1 MLKSLKLKNVA
12 LIEIIEINFEKGLNV
27 FTGES
32 GSGKSLIL
40 DSLNSLFGG
49 TNIPINHLIR
59 PGQRE
64 CFIQGKFEI
73 SPRTKICLA
82 NNGFNFQDQV
92 KVERVT
98 SKIDNKVKTRY
109 FVNNAS
115 ITKKKLESLGVL
127 LLDFAGQ
134 KDTFLFKSQEYLKS
148 IIDELGAIKLVSLS
162 IDIQNKWKSLNILKR
177 EIDSH
182 LQKKQYEQENY
193 FASAKI
199 LQILEDANLND
210 HDEIDELKSKQ
221 LILANNFELNRAIK
235 SVLRIL
241 SNSDD
246 DVSSVSA
253 LLSDALKQLN
263 KVSQF
268 DNNLDKYADELL
280 SAQSQVENVIYS
292 LIKYL
297 QFYESTND
305 ENDLNA
311 LQKRLYDL
319 QNLEKTFSLELPEL
333 INKRNE
339 LRQLSIGLSK
349 EDLINKLKL
358 EFTDKSDLLNKLFK
372 DQSAFRKKI
381 AKQLEGCVLKSL
393 NDLGLNNA
401 IFKIDFEETTP
412 NAGGQ
417 DKITFLFSA
426 NPDQAL
432 APISKIISGGEM
444 SRFLLALKSSMANTP
459 NTLFCDEIDNG
470 LSGRSLISLLNL
482 VKKLSTSKQI
492 LCITHHPLLAASASV
507 HFKVEKKLINGLTY
521 TSLKKLTTK
530 KQKQNELV
538 ELIGGGFD
546 EANDYASILINKSA
560 A

>member
-319 QNLEKTFSLELPEL
+319 QNLEKTFSELV
-333 INKRNE
+333 
-339 LRQLSIGLSK
+339 S
-349 EDLINKLKL
+349 
-358 EFTDKSDLLNKLFK
+358 
-372 DQSAFRKKI
+372 
-381 AKQLEGCVLKSL
+381 
-393 NDLGLNNA
+393 
-401 IFKIDFEETTP
+401 KIDL
-412 NAGGQ
+412 
-417 DKITFLFSA
+417 KI
-426 NPDQAL
+426 
-432 APISKIISGGEM
+432 
-444 SRFLLALKSSMANTP
+444 
-459 NTLFCDEIDNG
+459 
-470 LSGRSLISLLNL
+470 
-482 VKKLSTSKQI
+482 
-492 LCITHHPLLAASASV
+492 
-507 HFKVEKKLINGLTY
+507 
-521 TSLKKLTTK
+521 
-530 KQKQNELV
+530 
-538 ELIGGGFD
+538 
-546 EANDYASILINKSA
+546 
-560 A
+560 